1 MAGGSDIQIGGSTE
15 DFLLVDPLAVL
26 DASAHDGGHASVL
39 AVDLGAL
46 VVGEG
51 KVDPAVF
58 GVVGMR
64 GDFEQAALAADP
76 NCRDARDL
84 ALLAVDDVP
93 QLSVALGEED
103 RMVGE
108 ECDGPEGVVDVG
120 DLL

>member
-1 MAGGSDIQIGGSTE
+1 
-15 DFLLVDPLAVL
+15 
-26 DASAHDGGHASVL
+26 
-39 AVDLGAL
+39 
-46 VVGEG
+46 
-51 KVDPAVF
+51 
-58 GVVGMR
+58 MR